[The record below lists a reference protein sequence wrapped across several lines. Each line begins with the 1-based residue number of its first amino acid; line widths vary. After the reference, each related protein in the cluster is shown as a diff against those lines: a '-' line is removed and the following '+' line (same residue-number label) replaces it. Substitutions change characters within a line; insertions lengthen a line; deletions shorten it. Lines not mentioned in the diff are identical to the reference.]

1 MAKKLKVPKPI
12 AGMKVP
18 KSGGKGPLSTLLNS
32 TTGQVLVAEAILIAA
47 GALGVRSFNPHSR
60 TGQVITHPLQLLKR
74 ASRAATHKG
83 ARTKGAVTD
92 GSERLA
98 AALREGVAAF
108 KASLEHGPI
117 EPRAGELNTESV
129 AAFKA
134 SLDHEQRIDHR

>member
-1 MAKKLKVPKPI
+1 MIVQSKEADMVKKLKVPKRI
-12 AGMKVP
+12 AGLKV
-18 KSGGKGPLSTLLNS
+18 SS
-32 TTGQVLVAEAILIAA
+32 TGQAI
-47 GALGVRSFNPHSR
+47 RR
-60 TGQVITHPLQLLKR
+60 PLQLLQR
-74 ASRAATHKG
+74 ASRAARHKG

-92 GSERLA
+92 GSERLG

-134 SLDHEQRIDHR
+134 SLDPGRRIDHR